1 MSIRN
6 GFQGNAFEPLLGTS
20 DPIAAPKRG
29 SDAEQSAMHDPSGP
43 IDTASTCNVV
53 AFCAIDDALTGNDA
67 EKSAAHGAETVTVAP
82 FWGNRGALTGSGGAF
97 NGSDAV

>member
-1 MSIRN
+1 
-6 GFQGNAFEPLLGTS
+6 
-20 DPIAAPKRG
+20 
-29 SDAEQSAMHDPSGP
+29 
-43 IDTASTCNVV
+43 
-53 AFCAIDDALTGNDA
+53 LTGNDA